1 MTRSWPHAKS
11 HRLPRLPRLALL
23 ILAAAVVLISG
34 CAEKKARAYPW
45 ATAIQVRP
53 ALVSVKSPTAQD
65 EADLAPDL
73 RVELPPPPSQLEG
86 VRPVPARPRVA
97 SPPTDS
103 GSSGRDRSTL
113 LAPQLTPQEV
123 ASAQQQFNE
132 SLRIAERNL
141 QDVHERNLDAMQS
154 DLLSKV
160 TSFITESQ
168 EAAGEG
174 DWTRARNLAK
184 KAEVLS
190 EELVNSL

>member
-1 MTRSWPHAKS
+1 MTQSWPHAKF
-11 HRLPRLPRLALL
+11 HQLLRLPRLAVL
-23 ILAAAVVLISG
+23 ILAVAVVLISG

-53 ALVSVKSPTAQD
+53 VLVSVKSPAALD
-65 EADLAPDL
+65 AADLAPDL

-86 VRPVPARPRVA
+86 MRTGPARPRVA
-97 SPPTDS
+97 SSPTDS

-132 SLRIAERNL
+132 SLRIVERNL
-141 QDVHERNLDAMQS
+141 RSVHGRNLNALQS

-160 TSFITESQ
+160 TSFMTESQ
-168 EAAGEG
+168 EAASQG
-174 DWTRARNLAK
+174 DWTRACTLAK